1 MRNTLKK
8 LTAALLAL
16 AMCLTFAGCYD
27 ENKTWAAKKGESTM
41 PIGGYI
47 YYLYTSYNEAA
58 SKVDSNTDV
67 LKGTIDGKEA
77 KTWIRDQALN
87 RLKAFYYISDKFD
100 ELGLTLTDEDKA
112 DMDSVTS
119 GLWSYYQTTME
130 ELGVSRDSLNLVHS
144 VYSMK
149 YQKVFEA
156 MYGEGGELAIPEN
169 ELKTYYTDN
178 YYSYE
183 YFYAPLSKTNEDG
196 TNTDLSDD
204 EKAELKSTF
213 EKYAEQINGGKTTVN
228 EAANEYAV
236 ESATDSTY
244 NSPMPAIS
252 TNINSTMLNALK
264 TLEDNKATFVETST
278 SYYVLRRLPVADKFE
293 ELLSSD
299 LDKLNLLSSMKGEDF
314 DEYVLE
320 KAAEV
325 QGVEVNEK
333 ALNSVNLSTLVN
345 DNNKKGT
352 ASSSAE
358 TSSSAASS
366 APESSESSASSGTE
380 SSEA

>member
-27 ENKTWAAKKGESTM
+27 ENKTWAAKKSDSTM

-47 YYLYTSYNEAA
+47 YYLYSSYGEAS
-58 SKVDSNTDV
+58 SKVNSDTDV

-77 KTWIRDQALN
+77 KSWIRDQALN
-87 RLKAFYYISDKFD
+87 RLKAFYYVSDKFD
-100 ELGLTLTDEDKA
+100 ELGLELTEEDKTSI
-112 DMDSVTS
+112 DSLTS
-119 GLWSYYQTTME
+119 GLWPYYQTAME
-130 ELGVSRDSLNLVHS
+130 TFGVSKDSFNLAYSTYS
-144 VYSMK
+144 VK

-156 MYGEGGELAIPEN
+156 MYGEGGELAIPEE

-183 YFYAPLSKTNEDG
+183 FFYAPLSKSNEDG
-196 TNTDLSDD
+196 TSTDLSDD

-213 EKYAEQINGGKTTVN
+213 EKYAEQVNNGKTTVN
-228 EAANEYAV
+228 EAANDYA
-236 ESATDSTY
+236 EKSLTDSTY

-252 TNINSTMLNALK
+252 TNINSTILNALK
-264 TLEDNKATFVETST
+264 TLDDNKATFVETST
-278 SYYVLRRLPVADKFE
+278 NYYVLRKLPAADKFE

-299 LDKLNLLSSMKGEDF
+299 SDRLSLLSSMKGEDF
-314 DEYVLE
+314 DKYVLE

-325 QGVEVNEK
+325 QDVEVNEK

-358 TSSSAASS
+358 SSAT
-366 APESSESSASSGTE
+366 ESSES
-380 SSEA
+380 

>member
-27 ENKTWAAKKGESTM
+27 ENKTWAAKKGDSTM

-47 YYLYTSYNEAA
+47 YYLYSSYGEAS
-58 SKVDSNTDV
+58 SKVNSDTDV

-77 KTWIRDQALN
+77 KSWIRDQALN
-87 RLKAFYYISDKFD
+87 RLKAFYYVSDKFD
-100 ELGLTLTDEDKA
+100 ELGLELTEEDKTSI
-112 DMDSVTS
+112 DSLTS
-119 GLWSYYQTTME
+119 GLWPYYQTAME
-130 ELGVSRDSLNLVHS
+130 TFGVSKDSFNLAYSTYS
-144 VYSMK
+144 VK

-156 MYGEGGELAIPEN
+156 MYGEGGELAIPEE

-183 YFYAPLSKTNEDG
+183 FFYAPLSKSNEDG
-196 TNTDLSDD
+196 TSTDLSDD

-213 EKYAEQINGGKTTVN
+213 EKYAEQVNNGKTTVN
-228 EAANEYAV
+228 EAANDYA
-236 ESATDSTY
+236 EKSLTDSTY

-252 TNINSTMLNALK
+252 TNINSTILNALK
-264 TLEDNKATFVETST
+264 TLDDNKATFVETST
-278 SYYVLRRLPVADKFE
+278 NYYVLRKLPAADKFE

-299 LDKLNLLSSMKGEDF
+299 SDRLSLLSSMKGEDF
-314 DEYVLE
+314 DKYVLE

-325 QGVEVNEK
+325 QDVEVNEK
-333 ALNSVNLSTLVN
+333 ALNSVSLSTLVN

-358 TSSSAASS
+358 SSAT
-366 APESSESSASSGTE
+366 ESSESLLPASASK
-380 SSEA
+380 